1 MSYEVISKFNS
12 YESEIYNLCCEQK
25 IDYEKIDYLL
35 KHGASAN
42 AVKITKFNDGYE
54 DKELLFVECILA
66 DKYSCCENYIPTID
80 KKFYL
85 KLLNIFIDN
94 GLDVDKYADLI
105 FSYIHFT
112 YDDKAC
118 IEMTKTILN
127 HIKNKDNINF
137 ENSLDDIATEASY
150 NDCCVQNH
158 KYANN
163 LSLVG
168 EMIEKFSKN
177 GTNPNNYYECD
188 KVLNQ
193 TINNVKI
200 FCKDIK
206 IDQPKKFICD
216 DIDIFIECEKDVLCI
231 INEFVFV
238 NNNDII
244 SNHDLL
250 EGENSFG
257 NSLKEYV
264 KNEKILDII
273 FKDCPIKTD
282 YTSTVHTTIII
293 IKLTNDKS
301 IKIKTDETV
310 SFMKILLK

>member
-1 MSYEVISKFNS
+1 MSCEVISRFNS
-12 YESEIYNLCCEQK
+12 YESEIYNLCLEQK
-25 IDYEKIDYLL
+25 IDYERIDYLL

-42 AVKITKFNDGYE
+42 AVEITKFNDGYE

-66 DKYSCCENYIPTID
+66 DKYSCEDYIPIID
-80 KKFYL
+80 KEFYL
-85 KLLNIFIDN
+85 KLLNIFVDN

-105 FSYIHFT
+105 LSYIHFT

-137 ENSLDDIATEASY
+137 ENSLEDIAIEVSY

-163 LSLVG
+163 LSIVY
-168 EMIEKFSKN
+168 EMIENFSKN
-177 GTNPNNYYECD
+177 GSNPNNYYECD
-188 KVLNQ
+188 KILNQ
-193 TINNVKI
+193 TINNIKI

-231 INEFVFV
+231 VNEFVFV

-244 SNHDLL
+244 SNYDLL

-282 YTSTVHTTIII
+282 YTSTVHTTI
-293 IKLTNDKS
+293 
-301 IKIKTDETV
+301 KIKTDETV

>member
-12 YESEIYNLCCEQK
+12 YESEIYNLCCNQK
-25 IDYEKIDYLL
+25 IDYERIDYLL

-42 AVKITKFNDGYE
+42 AVEITKFNDGYE

-66 DKYSCCENYIPTID
+66 DKYSCEDYIPIID

-94 GLDVDKYADLI
+94 GLDLDKYADLI
-105 FSYIHFT
+105 LLNIHFT
-112 YDDKAC
+112 YDDKLC
-118 IEMTKTILN
+118 IEMAKTILN

-137 ENSLDDIATEASY
+137 ESSLDDIATEVSY
-150 NDCCVQNH
+150 NDCCLQNH

-163 LSLVG
+163 LSIVY

-177 GTNPNNYYECD
+177 GSNPNNYYECD

-200 FCKDIK
+200 FCKNIK
-206 IDQPKKFICD
+206 IDQLKKFICE
-216 DIDIFIECEKDVLCI
+216 DINVFIECEKDVLCI
-231 INEFVFV
+231 ENKFVFV

-244 SNHDLL
+244 SNYDLL

-293 IKLTNDKS
+293 IKLTNDKY

>member
-1 MSYEVISKFNS
+1 MSFEVISRFNS
-12 YESEIYNLCCEQK
+12 YEREIYNLCCEQK

-177 GTNPNNYYECD
+177 GSNPNNYYECD
-188 KVLNQ
+188 KILNQ
-193 TINNVKI
+193 TINNIKI

-231 INEFVFV
+231 VNEFVFV

-244 SNHDLL
+244 SNYDLL

-273 FKDCPIKTD
+273 F
-282 YTSTVHTTIII
+282 
-293 IKLTNDKS
+293 
-301 IKIKTDETV
+301 
-310 SFMKILLK
+310 